1 MSEATEATTK
11 VKKERTPAQIEALSR
26 ARQLANQKRKENAEL
41 RLKEREIK
49 KAELESRRTQIEKDY
64 ETKVKNKQAEV
75 VEIEDQEDQESE
87 PEPEQQVIQKVKKV
101 KSKKKKRNSETPS
114 DLSFSFPVNKNTFE
128 IKVDYTTDMTISST
142 ENIDEYT
149 VYINEDFYGT
159 DLQQIQVNTNDI
171 IRINVIKKDNTQ
183 QSLIVVQQKLI

>member
-75 VEIEDQEDQESE
+75 VEIEDPAEQESE
-87 PEPEQQVIQKVKKV
+87 PEPEQQIIQKVKKV
-101 KSKKKKRNSETPS
+101 KSKKKKKQPVVVLVEE
-114 DLSFSFPVNKNTFE
+114 SFSSSESDDEPVVVRVPRRSKTKKPVAPPTREPVSHFVPKQQQE
-128 IKVDYTTDMTISST
+128 PTPQEKAHL
-142 ENIDEYT
+142 
-149 VYINEDFYGT
+149 DFMKKY
-159 DLQQIQVNTNDI
+159 NDNFN
-171 IRINVIKKDNTQ
+171 RP
-183 QSLIVVQQKLI
+183 LW